1 MKNLFKKL
9 SVCSFFLIF
18 SISTF
23 GQEGLLD
30 KYFSSTLDKCVKK
43 NIDNILNFKIVPPQ
57 ELLGLKISFTQE
69 LLSRL
74 EKTLGDTIDSKLM
87 KQKTVGM
94 FVDELDIDEEFIKF
108 YKELKTSDEISDLQR
123 EQVEI
128 FLDILRQ
135 TLKSNSQELKESSEN
150 ICNQQG
156 VY

>member
-9 SVCSFFLIF
+9 YICFFFLIF
-18 SISTF
+18 STSTF

-30 KYFSSTLDKCVKK
+30 KYFPSTLNKCVKK

-57 ELLGLKISFTQE
+57 ELYGLKISFTQE

-74 EKTLGDTIDSKLM
+74 EKTMGDTIDSKLM

-94 FVDELDIDEEFIKF
+94 FVNELGIDEEFIKF
-108 YKELKTSDEISDLQR
+108 YKELKTSDEVSDIQR
-123 EQVEI
+123 EQFET

-135 TLKSNSQELKESSEN
+135 TLKSNSQELRESSEN

>member
-30 KYFSSTLDKCVKK
+30 KYFSSTLDKCIKK

-57 ELLGLKISFTQE
+57 ELHGLKISFTQE

-74 EKTLGDTIDSKLM
+74 EKTLGDTIDSKSM

-108 YKELKTSDEISDLQR
+108 YKELKTSDEISDVQR
-123 EQVEI
+123 EQVEVL
-128 FLDILRQ
+128 LDTLRQ
-135 TLKSNSQELKESSEN
+135 TLKSNSQELRESSEN

-156 VY
+156 IY

>member
-57 ELLGLKISFTQE
+57 ELHGLKISFTQE

-74 EKTLGDTIDSKLM
+74 EKTLGDTIDSKSM

-94 FVDELDIDEEFIKF
+94 FVDELEIDEEFFKF
-108 YKELKTSDEISDLQR
+108 YQEVKTSDEISDIQR
-123 EQVEI
+123 EEFETI
-128 FLDILRQ
+128 LDILRQ
-135 TLKSNSQELKESSEN
+135 TLKSHSQELRESSEN

>member
-1 MKNLFKKL
+1 
-9 SVCSFFLIF
+9 
-18 SISTF
+18 
-23 GQEGLLD
+23 
-30 KYFSSTLDKCVKK
+30 
-43 NIDNILNFKIVPPQ
+43 
-57 ELLGLKISFTQE
+57 
-69 LLSRL
+69 
-74 EKTLGDTIDSKLM
+74 M